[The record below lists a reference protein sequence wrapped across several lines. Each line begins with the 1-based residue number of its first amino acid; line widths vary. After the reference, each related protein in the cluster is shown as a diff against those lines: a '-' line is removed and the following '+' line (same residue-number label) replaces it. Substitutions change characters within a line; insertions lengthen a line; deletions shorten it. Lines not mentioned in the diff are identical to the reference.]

1 MAPVVAAGVG
11 AGPRLESQDISL
23 IATVDEEANVLFMPS
38 GLRGQVPVGT
48 TVLQAAQRLGVDLE
62 SICGGQGKCRKCQVL
77 PQEGEFP
84 KHGINSRAE
93 HLSGL
98 TETELHHQSRKRLK
112 GARRLGCNARILGD
126 LVVDVPEES
135 QQHKQHIAKA
145 VTAYDIQVQPALHL
159 FTVTL
164 PEPDMHSPMS
174 DKRRLQQLLASEHE
188 LPIMDCELSQLR
200 LLQPALAKSG
210 RQITAAVYQFQ
221 KIIGIWPGEKK
232 VAYGLAIDLGS
243 TTIAAQLCN
252 LVTGEVVSTAD
263 TMNPQIRFGEDL
275 MSRVS
280 YVMMN
285 EGGDVAMTEVVRE
298 AFNQLARRAARSAGI
313 QVEDILDMTVV
324 ANPIMHHLFLG
335 IDPTPLGTAPFTLT
349 TDQTQV
355 LRAADLD
362 IALHPEARVCT
373 LPCIAGHIGAD
384 TAGVILSERPDLSDE
399 YVLLVDVGT
408 NAEIVLGN
416 RHRLLAASSPTGP
429 AFEGAQITS
438 GQRAAPGAI
447 ERVRINPETLEPR
460 YRVIGCEPW
469 SDEAEFAEKNARIG
483 VSGICGSGIIEV
495 VAEMFLARVIDQ
507 DGVIGPVEGIDSD
520 RIIQDGR
527 TYAYLLQEGE
537 RSIRIT
543 QNDVRAIQLAKAAL
557 HAGTRL
563 LIDRMGIENVDRIG
577 FAGAFGSHIDV
588 KYAMVLGLIPDCNL
602 DNVGSVG
609 NAAGTGARIAL
620 LNFPSRLEIG
630 EILPKVEK
638 IETALEPKFQEYF
651 IEAMALPHKTDSYQ
665 ELTKVVTL
673 PAHKPKI
680 ESDASN
686 ARKRRSRRRSR
697 G

>member
-1 MAPVVAAGVG
+1 
-11 AGPRLESQDISL
+11 
-23 IATVDEEANVLFMPS
+23 MPS

-77 PQEGEFP
+77 PQEGEFS
-84 KHGINSRAE
+84 KHGISSRAE
-93 HLSGL
+93 HLSPL
-98 TETELHHQSRKRLK
+98 TETELHHQLRKRLK
-112 GARRLGCNARILGD
+112 DGRRLGCNARILGD

-164 PEPDMHSPMS
+164 PEPDMHAPVS
-174 DKRRLQQLLASEHE
+174 DKRRLQQALVSEYE
-188 LPIMDCELSQLR
+188 LPVMDCEMSQLR
-200 LLQPALAKSG
+200 LLQPALEKAG
-210 RQITAAVYQFQ
+210 RQVTVAVYQFQ
-221 KIIGIWPGEKK
+221 QIIAVWPGEKK
-232 VAYGLAIDLGS
+232 EVYGLAVDLGS

-252 LVTGEVVSTAD
+252 LITGEVVATAD

-285 EGGDVAMTEVVRE
+285 EGGDVAMTRVVRE
-298 AFNQLARRAARSAGI
+298 AFNQLAKRAAKSAGI

-335 IDPTPLGTAPFTLT
+335 IDPTPLGGAPFTLA

-355 LRAADLD
+355 MRAAELD
-362 IALHPEARVCT
+362 IHFHPEARVCT

-384 TAGVILSERPDLSDE
+384 TAGVILSERPDLAEE

-416 RHRLLAASSPTGP
+416 RNRLLAASSPTGP
-429 AFEGAQITS
+429 AFEGAQISS

-447 ERVRINPETLEPR
+447 ERVRIDPETLEPR
-460 YRVIGCEPW
+460 FRVIGCEAW
-469 SDEAEFAEKNARIG
+469 SDDPEFAEKSAKVG

-495 VAEMFLARVIDQ
+495 VAEMYLSGVIDR
-507 DGVIGPVEGIDSD
+507 DGVIGPVVGKDSD
-520 RIIQDGR
+520 RIVQDGR
-527 TYAYLLQEGE
+527 TWSYVLLAGD

-563 LIDRMGIENVDRIG
+563 LIDRMGIEKVDRIG

-638 IETALEPKFQEYF
+638 VETAIEPKFQEYF
-651 IEAMALPHKTDSYQ
+651 IEAMAIPHKTDAYE
-665 ELTKVVTL
+665 ELAKVVTF
-673 PAHKPKI
+673 PAPKPRAEKSGD
-680 ESDASN
+680 EG
-686 ARKRRSRRRSR
+686 RQRRSRRRRPS
-697 G
+697 

>member
-1 MAPVVAAGVG
+1 M
-11 AGPRLESQDISL
+11 
-23 IATVDEEANVLFMPS
+23 EEEVSVLFMPS

-48 TVLQAAQRLGVDLE
+48 SVLQAAQRLGVDLE

-77 PQEGEFP
+77 PQEGEFA
-84 KHGINSRAE
+84 KHGIISRAD
-93 HLSGL
+93 HLSPL

-112 GARRLGCNARILGD
+112 GGRRLGCNARILGD

-145 VTAYDIQVQPALHL
+145 VTAYDIQVLPALRL
-159 FTVTL
+159 YTVTL
-164 PEPDMHSPMS
+164 PEPDMHAPIS
-174 DKRRLQQLLASEHE
+174 DKRRLQQALASEHE
-188 LPIMDCELSQLR
+188 LPIMDCDLSQLR
-200 LLQPALAKSG
+200 LLQPALARAG
-210 RQITAAVYQFQ
+210 RQITVAVYQFQ
-221 KIIGIWPGEKK
+221 QIIAVWPGVKK
-232 VAYGLAIDLGS
+232 EVYGLAVDLGS

-252 LVTGEVVSTAD
+252 LDTGEIVATAD

-285 EGGDVAMTEVVRE
+285 DGGDIAMTEVVRD
-298 AFNQLARRAARSAGI
+298 AFNQLAKRAAKSAGI

-349 TDQTQV
+349 TDQAQV
-355 LRAADLD
+355 LRAADID
-362 IALHPEARVCT
+362 IQLHPEARICT

-384 TAGVILSERPDLSDE
+384 TAGVILSERPDLSEE

-416 RHRLLAASSPTGP
+416 RNRLLAASSPTGP

-447 ERVRINPETLEPR
+447 ERVRIDPETLQPR
-460 YRVIGCEPW
+460 FRVIGCEAW
-469 SDEAEFAEKNARIG
+469 SDAPDFAEKSARIG

-495 VAEMFLARVIDQ
+495 VAEMFLASIIDR
-507 DGVIGPVEGIDSD
+507 DGVIGPVAGKDSD
-520 RIIQDGR
+520 RIVQDGR
-527 TYAYLLQEGE
+527 TFAYVLQEGE

-563 LIDRMGIENVDRIG
+563 LIDRMGIEKVDRIG
-577 FAGAFGSHIDV
+577 LAGAFGSHIDV

-638 IETALEPKFQEYF
+638 IETAIEPSFQEYF
-651 IEAMALPHKTDSYQ
+651 IEAMALPHKTDSYE
-665 ELTKVVTL
+665 ELSKVVTL
-673 PAHKPKI
+673 PAPKPAI
-680 ESDASN
+680 EGSAAED
-686 ARKRRSRRRSR
+686 RKRRSRRRR
-697 G
+697 GRA

>member
-1 MAPVVAAGVG
+1 
-11 AGPRLESQDISL
+11 
-23 IATVDEEANVLFMPS
+23 MPS

-77 PQEGEFP
+77 PQEGEFS
-84 KHGINSRAE
+84 KHGISSRAD
-93 HLSGL
+93 HLSEL
-98 TETELHHQSRKRLK
+98 TQTELLHQSKKRLK
-112 GARRLGCNARILGD
+112 GGRRLGCNARILGD

-164 PEPDMHSPMS
+164 PEPDMHAPMS
-174 DKRRLQQLLASEHE
+174 DKRRLQQALVSEHE
-188 LPIMDCELSQLR
+188 LPVMDCEMSQLR
-200 LLQPALAKSG
+200 LLQPALEKAG
-210 RQITAAVYQFQ
+210 RQVTVAVYQFQ
-221 KIIGIWPGEKK
+221 QIIAVWPGEKK
-232 VAYGLAIDLGS
+232 EVYGLAVDLGS

-252 LVTGEVVSTAD
+252 LITGEVVATAD

-285 EGGDVAMTEVVRE
+285 QGGDVAMTQVVRE
-298 AFNQLARRAARSAGI
+298 AFNQLAKRAAKSAGI

-335 IDPTPLGTAPFTLT
+335 IDPTPLGGAPFTLA

-355 LRAADLD
+355 MRAAELD
-362 IALHPEARVCT
+362 IHLHREARICT

-384 TAGVILSERPDLSDE
+384 TAGVILSERPDLAEE

-416 RHRLLAASSPTGP
+416 RNRLMAASSPTGP
-429 AFEGAQITS
+429 AFEGAQISS

-447 ERVRINPETLEPR
+447 ERVRIDPETLEPSF
-460 YRVIGCEPW
+460 RVIGCETW
-469 SDEAEFAEKNARIG
+469 SNDPEFAEKSAKVG

-495 VAEMFLARVIDQ
+495 IAEMYLSRVIDR
-507 DGVIGPVEGIDSD
+507 DGVIGPVEGKPGA
-520 RIIQDGR
+520 RIVQDGR
-527 TYAYLLQEGE
+527 TWSYVLHAGE

-543 QNDVRAIQLAKAAL
+543 QNDVRAIQLGKAAL

-563 LIDRMGIENVDRIG
+563 LIDRMGIEKVDRIG

-602 DNVGSVG
+602 EKVGSVG

-638 IETALEPKFQEYF
+638 VETAIEPKFQEYF
-651 IEAMALPHKTDSYQ
+651 IEAMAIPHKTDPYE
-665 ELTKVVTL
+665 ELAKVVTF
-673 PAHKPKI
+673 PEHKPKG
-680 ESDASN
+680 ESVGGDE
-686 ARKRRSRRRSR
+686 RKRRSRRRR
-697 G
+697 PA

>member
-1 MAPVVAAGVG
+1 
-11 AGPRLESQDISL
+11 
-23 IATVDEEANVLFMPS
+23 MPS
-38 GLRGQVPVGT
+38 GLRGKVPVGT

-77 PQEGEFP
+77 PQEGKFS
-84 KHGINSRAE
+84 KHGIDSQAD
-93 HLSGL
+93 HLSPL
-98 TETELHHQSRKRLK
+98 TEIELHHQSRNRLK
-112 GARRLGCNARILGD
+112 DGRRLGCNARILGD

-164 PEPDMHSPMS
+164 PEPDMHAPIS
-174 DKRRLQQLLASEHE
+174 DKRRLQQALVREYD
-188 LPIMDCELSQLR
+188 LPVMDCEMSQLR
-200 LLQPALAKSG
+200 LLQSALARAD
-210 RQITAAVYQFQ
+210 RQITVAVYQFQ
-221 KIIGIWPGEKK
+221 QIIAVWPGVKEEI
-232 VAYGLAIDLGS
+232 YGMAVDLGS

-252 LVTGEVVSTAD
+252 MMTGEVVATAD

-285 EGGDVAMTEVVRE
+285 EGGDRAMTQVVRE
-298 AFNQLARRAARSAGI
+298 AFNQLARRAAKTAGI
-313 QVEDILDMTVV
+313 RVDDILDMTVV

-335 IDPTPLGTAPFTLT
+335 IDPTPLGGAPFTLA

-355 LRAADLD
+355 MRAAELD
-362 IALHPEARVCT
+362 IHLHPESRVCT

-384 TAGVILSERPDLSDE
+384 TAGVILSERPDLAEE

-416 RHRLLAASSPTGP
+416 RNRLLAASSPTGP
-429 AFEGAQITS
+429 AFEGAQISS
-438 GQRAAPGAI
+438 GQRAATGAI
-447 ERVRINPETLEPR
+447 ERVRIDPETLEPR
-460 YRVIGCEPW
+460 FRVIGCELW
-469 SDEAEFAEKNARIG
+469 SDDPGFAEKSARIG

-495 VAEMFLARVIDQ
+495 VAEMYLSGVIDS
-507 DGVIGPVEGIDSD
+507 DGVIGPVAGKPGE
-520 RIIQDGR
+520 RVVKDGR
-527 TYAYLLQEGE
+527 TWSYVLYEGPD
-537 RSIRIT
+537 RSLRIT

-557 HAGTRL
+557 HAGARL
-563 LIDRMGIENVDRIG
+563 LIDHMGIEKVDRIG

-602 DNVGSVG
+602 ENVGSVG

-638 IETALEPKFQEYF
+638 IETAIEPKFQEYF
-651 IEAMALPHKTDSYQ
+651 IDAMAIPHKTDPYLQ
-665 ELTKVVTL
+665 LQRTVDL
-673 PAHKPKI
+673 PAPKPKA
-680 ESDASN
+680 EKSGGDE
-686 ARKRRSRRRSR
+686 RRRRSRRRR
-697 G
+697 

>member
-1 MAPVVAAGVG
+1 M
-11 AGPRLESQDISL
+11 S
-23 IATVDEEANVLFMPS
+23 DEEVNVLFMPS
-38 GLRGQVPVGT
+38 GLRGQFPVGT
-48 TVLQAAQRLGVDLE
+48 TVLQAAQRMGVDLE
-62 SICGGQGKCRKCQVL
+62 SICGGQGQCRKCQVL
-77 PQEGEFP
+77 PQEGEFS
-84 KHGINSRAE
+84 KHGIVSKLD
-93 HLSGL
+93 HLSPF
-98 TETELHHQSRKRLK
+98 TETEKHHQSKKRLK
-112 GARRLGCNARILGD
+112 DGRRLGCNARLLGD

-135 QQHKQHIAKA
+135 QQHKQHVAKA

-159 FTVTL
+159 YTVTL

-174 DKRRLQQLLASEHE
+174 DKRRLQQALIQDHD
-188 LPIMDCELSQLR
+188 LPLMDCELSQLR
-200 LLQPALAKSG
+200 LLQPALEKAN
-210 RQITAAVYQFQ
+210 RQITVAVYQFE
-221 KIIGIWPGEKK
+221 KIIAVWPGEKK
-232 VAYGLAIDLGS
+232 EVYGLAVDLGS

-252 LVTGEVVSTAD
+252 MTTGEVIATAD
-263 TMNPQIRFGEDL
+263 SMNPQIRFGEDL

-285 EGGDVAMTEVVRE
+285 DGGDLAMTQVVRE
-298 AFNQLARRAARSAGI
+298 AFNHLAKRAAKTAGI
-313 QVEDILDMTVV
+313 KVDEILDITVV

-335 IDPTPLGTAPFTLT
+335 IDPTPLGGAPFTLT

-355 LRAADLD
+355 LRAAEID
-362 IALHPEARVCT
+362 IHLHPETRVCT

-384 TAGVILSERPDLSDE
+384 TAGVILSERPDLSED

-416 RHRLLAASSPTGP
+416 RNRLLAASSPTGP
-429 AFEGAQITS
+429 AFEGAQITA

-447 ERVRINPETLEPR
+447 ERVRIDPETLEPR
-460 YRVIGCEPW
+460 VRVIGCDVW
-469 SDEAEFAEKNARIG
+469 SDDPEFAEKSAKVG

-495 VAEMFLARVIDQ
+495 VAEMFLAGIIDQ
-507 DGVIGPVEGIDSD
+507 DGVIGVVEGNASP
-520 RIIQDGR
+520 RIIEDGR
-527 TYAYLLQEGE
+527 TWSYILHDGE
-537 RSIRIT
+537 KTLKVT
-543 QNDVRAIQLAKAAL
+543 QNDIRAIQLAKAAL

-563 LIDRMGIENVDRIG
+563 LIDYMGIEKVDRIG

-651 IEAMALPHKTDSYQ
+651 IDAMALPHKTDPYL
-665 ELTKVVTL
+665 ELSKVVDI
-673 PAHKPKI
+673 PAPKPKA
-680 ESDASN
+680 DGDN
-686 ARKRRSRRRSR
+686 AGGDRKRRSARRRRSR
-697 G
+697 V

>member
-1 MAPVVAAGVG
+1 MKA
-11 AGPRLESQDISL
+11 DL
-23 IATVDEEANVLFMPS
+23 ITMDEEVSVLFMPS
-38 GLRGQVPVGT
+38 GLRGQVPLGT
-48 TVLQAAQRLGVDLE
+48 SVLQAAQRLGVDLE

-77 PQEGEFP
+77 PQEGEFA
-84 KHGINSRAE
+84 KHGINSRAD
-93 HLSGL
+93 HLSPL

-112 GARRLGCNARILGD
+112 GGRRLGCNARILGD

-159 FTVTL
+159 YTVTL
-164 PEPDMHSPMS
+164 PEPDMHAPIS
-174 DKRRLQQLLASEHE
+174 DKRRLQQALASEHE
-188 LPIMDCELSQLR
+188 LPILDCDLSQLR
-200 LLQPALAKSG
+200 LLQPALAKAG
-210 RQITAAVYQFQ
+210 RQVTVAVYQFQ
-221 KIIGIWPGEKK
+221 QIIAVWPGVKEE
-232 VAYGLAIDLGS
+232 VYGLAVDLGS

-252 LVTGEVVSTAD
+252 LNTGEVVATAD

-285 EGGDVAMTEVVRE
+285 EGGDTAMTEVVRD
-298 AFNQLARRAARSAGI
+298 AFNQLAKRAAKSAGI
-313 QVEDILDMTVV
+313 KVEDILDMTVV

-349 TDQTQV
+349 TDQSQV
-355 LRAADLD
+355 LRAADID
-362 IALHPEARVCT
+362 IQLHAEARVCT

-384 TAGVILSERPDLSDE
+384 TAGVILSERPDLSEE

-416 RHRLLAASSPTGP
+416 RNRLLAASSPTGP

-447 ERVRINPETLEPR
+447 ERVRIDPETLEPR
-460 YRVIGCEPW
+460 FRVIGCEAW
-469 SDEAEFAEKNARIG
+469 SDAPDFAEKSARIG
-483 VSGICGSGIIEV
+483 ISGICGSGIIEV
-495 VAEMFLARVIDQ
+495 VAEMFLAGIIDQ
-507 DGVIGPVEGIDSD
+507 DGVIGPVAGRNSD
-520 RIIQDGR
+520 RIVQDGR
-527 TYAYLLQEGE
+527 TFAYVLQAGE

-563 LIDRMGIENVDRIG
+563 LIDRMGIEKVDRIG
-577 FAGAFGSHIDV
+577 LAGAFGSHIDV

-620 LNFPSRLEIG
+620 LNFPSRVEIG

-638 IETALEPKFQEYF
+638 IETAIEPSFQEYF
-651 IEAMALPHKTDSYQ
+651 IEAMALPHKTDSYE
-665 ELTKVVTL
+665 ELAKVVTL
-673 PAHKPKI
+673 PAPKPAI
-680 ESDASN
+680 EGSAAED
-686 ARKRRSRRRSR
+686 RKRRSRRRR
-697 G
+697 GRA

>member
-1 MAPVVAAGVG
+1 M
-11 AGPRLESQDISL
+11 S
-23 IATVDEEANVLFMPS
+23 EEEVSILFMPS

-62 SICGGQGKCRKCQVL
+62 SICGGQGQCRKCQVL
-77 PQEGEFP
+77 PQEGEFS
-84 KHGINSRAE
+84 KHGISSRAD
-93 HLSGL
+93 HLSPF
-98 TETELHHQSRKRLK
+98 TETERHHQSKKRLRE
-112 GARRLGCNARILGD
+112 GRRLGCNARILGD

-164 PEPDMHSPMS
+164 PEPDMHAPMS
-174 DKRRLQQLLASEHE
+174 DKRRLQQALIKEHD
-188 LPIMDCELSQLR
+188 LPLMDCEMSQLR
-200 LLQPALAKSG
+200 LLQPALEKAG
-210 RQITAAVYQFQ
+210 RQITVAVYQFE
-221 KIIGIWPGEKK
+221 KIIAVWPGVKTE
-232 VAYGLAIDLGS
+232 VYGMAVDLGS

-252 LVTGEVVSTAD
+252 MMTGEVVATAD
-263 TMNPQIRFGEDL
+263 AMNPQIRFGEDL

-285 EGGDVAMTEVVRE
+285 EGGDVAMTQAVRE
-298 AFNQLARRAARSAGI
+298 AFNQLARRAAKAARI
-313 QVEDILDMTVV
+313 QLDDILDMTVV

-335 IDPTPLGTAPFTLT
+335 IDPTPLGGAPFTLA

-355 LRAADLD
+355 LRAAELD
-362 IALHPEARVCT
+362 IHLHPEARVCT

-384 TAGVILSERPDLSDE
+384 TAGVILSERPDLAE
-399 YVLLVDVGT
+399 ENVLLVDVGT

-416 RHRLLAASSPTGP
+416 RNRLMAASSPTGP

-447 ERVRINPETLEPR
+447 ERVRIDPETLEPR
-460 YRVIGCEPW
+460 FRVIGCDLW
-469 SDEAEFAEKNARIG
+469 SDDPEFAQKSARVG

-495 VAEMFLARVIDQ
+495 VAEMYLSGVIDQ
-507 DGVIGPVEGIDSD
+507 DGVIGPVEGKNTP
-520 RIIQDGR
+520 RIVQDGR
-527 TYAYLLQEGE
+527 TWSYILKQGD
-537 RSIRIT
+537 RPIQIT

-563 LIDRMGIENVDRIG
+563 LIDRMGIDKVDRIG

-602 DNVGSVG
+602 ENVGSVG

-638 IETALEPKFQEYF
+638 VETAIEPRFQEYF
-651 IEAMALPHKTDSYQ
+651 IEAMAIPHKTDPYR
-665 ELTKVVTL
+665 ELSKQVSL
-673 PAHKPKI
+673 PAPKPKAAGA
-680 ESDASN
+680 E
-686 ARKRRSRRRSR
+686 RKRRSRRRR
-697 G
+697 RA

>member
-1 MAPVVAAGVG
+1 M
-11 AGPRLESQDISL
+11 SD
-23 IATVDEEANVLFMPS
+23 DEVNVLFMPS

-84 KHGINSRAE
+84 KHGITSRLE
-93 HLSGL
+93 NLSEF
-98 TETELHHQSRKRLK
+98 TETERHHQSKKRLK
-112 GARRLGCNARILGD
+112 DGRRLGCNARLLGD

-135 QQHKQHIAKA
+135 QQHKQHITKA
-145 VTAYDIQVQPALHL
+145 VTAYDIQVLPALRL
-159 FTVTL
+159 YTVTL
-164 PEPDMHSPMS
+164 PEPDMHAPIS
-174 DKRRLQQLLASEHE
+174 DKRRLQNELVSKHE
-188 LPIMDCELSQLR
+188 LPIIDCELSQLR
-200 LLQPALAKSG
+200 LLQKALDKAE
-210 RQITAAVYQFQ
+210 RQVTAAVYQHQ
-221 KIIGIWPGEKK
+221 QIIGIWPGVKK
-232 VAYGLAIDLGS
+232 VVYGLAIDLGS

-252 LVTGEVVSTAD
+252 LDTGEVVATAD

-285 EGGDVAMTEVVRE
+285 EGGDEAMTRVVRE
-298 AFNQLARRAARSAGI
+298 AFNQLAKRAAKSAGI
-313 QVEDILDMTVV
+313 QLEEILDLTVV

-349 TDQTQV
+349 TDQTTV
-355 LRAADLD
+355 IRAADIDLH
-362 IALHPEARVCT
+362 LHPEARVCI

-384 TAGVILSERPDLSDE
+384 TAGVILSERPDLSEE

-416 RHRLLAASSPTGP
+416 RNRLLAASSPTGP

-438 GQRAAPGAI
+438 GQRAAPGAM
-447 ERVRINPETLEPR
+447 ERIRVDPDTLEPKF
-460 YRVIGCEPW
+460 RVIGCDAW
-469 SDEAEFAEKNARIG
+469 SDEDGFAEKSAKVG

-495 VAEMFLARVIDQ
+495 VAEMFLAGIIDQ
-507 DGVIGPVEGIDSD
+507 DGVIGPVEGKQSD
-520 RIIQDGR
+520 RIILEGR
-527 TYAYLLQEGE
+527 TYSYVLYEGDK
-537 RSIRIT
+537 SIRIT

-563 LIDRMGIENVDRIG
+563 LIDRMGISKVDRIG

-588 KYAMVLGLIPDCNL
+588 KYAMVLGLIPDCNIEH
-602 DNVGSVG
+602 VGSVG

-620 LNFPSRLEIG
+620 LNLPSRLEIG

-638 IETALEPKFQEYF
+638 IETAIEPAFQEYF
-651 IEAMALPHKTDSYQ
+651 IEAMALPHKVDPYV
-665 ELTKVVTL
+665 ELSKVVKL
-673 PAHKPKI
+673 PSPKPKA
-680 ESDASN
+680 ENSN
-686 ARKRRSRRRSR
+686 GEDRKRKSRRRR
-697 G
+697 GRV

>member
-1 MAPVVAAGVG
+1 M
-11 AGPRLESQDISL
+11 
-23 IATVDEEANVLFMPS
+23 EEEVSVLFMPS

-77 PQEGEFP
+77 PQQGEFS
-84 KHGINSRAE
+84 KHGISSRAE
-93 HLSGL
+93 HLSPL
-98 TETELHHQSRKRLK
+98 TATELIHQSKNRLR
-112 GARRLGCNARILGD
+112 GGRRLGCNARILGD

-159 FTVTL
+159 YTVTL
-164 PEPDMHSPMS
+164 PEPDMHAPIS
-174 DKRRLQQLLASEHE
+174 DKRRLQQALASTHE
-188 LPIMDCELSQLR
+188 LPLLDCEMTQLR
-200 LLQPALAKSG
+200 LLQPALAKAG
-210 RQITAAVYQFQ
+210 RQVTVAVYQFQ
-221 KIIGIWPGEKK
+221 QIIAVWPGVKE
-232 VAYGLAIDLGS
+232 VVYGLAVDLGS

-252 LVTGEVVSTAD
+252 MITGEVVATAD

-285 EGGDVAMTEVVRE
+285 AGGDTAMTQVVRE
-298 AFNQLARRAARSAGI
+298 AFNQLARRAAKSAGI
-313 QVEDILDMTVV
+313 QLEDILDMTVV

-335 IDPTPLGTAPFTLT
+335 IDPTPLGGAPFTLA

-355 LRAADLD
+355 LRASELD
-362 IALHPEARVCT
+362 IRLHPEARVCT

-384 TAGVILSERPDLSDE
+384 TAGVILSERPDLDDE
-399 YVLLVDVGT
+399 YVLLVDIGT

-416 RHRLLAASSPTGP
+416 RHRLMAASSPTGP

-447 ERVRINPETLEPR
+447 ERVRIDPQTLEPSF
-460 YRVIGCEPW
+460 RVIGCEAW
-469 SDEAEFAEKNARIG
+469 SNDPGFTEKNAKVG

-495 VAEMFLARVIDQ
+495 VAEMYLSGVIDS
-507 DGVIGPVEGIDSD
+507 DGVIGPVAGRESS
-520 RIIQDGR
+520 RIVQEGR
-527 TYAYLLQEGE
+527 TWSYVLHEGE

-557 HAGTRL
+557 HAGVRL
-563 LIDRMGIENVDRIG
+563 LIDHMGIDRVDRIG
-577 FAGAFGSHIDV
+577 LAGAFGSHIDV

-602 DNVGSVG
+602 EKVGSVG

-651 IEAMALPHKTDSYQ
+651 IQAMAIPHKTDPYL
-665 ELTKVVTL
+665 ELGKVVKF
-673 PAHKPKI
+673 PEPKPRTEKAD
-680 ESDASN
+680 SADRSR
-686 ARKRRSRRRSR
+686 RKRRRRGRA
-697 G
+697 

>member
-1 MAPVVAAGVG
+1 M
-11 AGPRLESQDISL
+11 S
-23 IATVDEEANVLFMPS
+23 EEEVSVLFMPS

-77 PQEGEFP
+77 PQEGEFS
-84 KHGINSRAE
+84 KHGITSRAE
-93 HLSGL
+93 HLSEL
-98 TETELHHQSRKRLK
+98 TETELHHQSRNRLK
-112 GARRLGCNARILGD
+112 GARRLGCNARLLGD

-159 FTVTL
+159 YSVTL
-164 PEPDMHSPMS
+164 PEPDMHTPIS
-174 DKRRLQQLLASEHE
+174 DKRRLQQALVQDHE
-188 LPIMDCELSQLR
+188 LPVMDCEMSLLR
-200 LLQPALAKSG
+200 NLQPALAKSG
-210 RQITAAVYQFQ
+210 REVTVAVYQFQ
-221 KIIGIWPGEKK
+221 KIIAVWPGVKK
-232 VAYGLAIDLGS
+232 EVYGLAVDLGS

-252 LVTGEVVSTAD
+252 LITGEVVATAD

-285 EGGDVAMTEVVRE
+285 EGGDVAMTQVVRE
-298 AFNQLARRAARSAGI
+298 AFNQLAKRAAKSAKI
-313 QVEDILDMTVV
+313 QLDEILDMTVV

-335 IDPTPLGTAPFTLT
+335 IDPTPLGTAPFALT

-355 LRAADLD
+355 LRAADID
-362 IALHPEARVCT
+362 IHLHPETRVCT

-384 TAGVILSERPDLSDE
+384 TAGVILSERPDLSEE

-416 RHRLLAASSPTGP
+416 RDRLLAASSPTGP

-447 ERVRINPETLEPR
+447 ERVRIDPETLEPR
-460 YRVIGCEPW
+460 FKVIGCELW
-469 SDEAEFAEKNARIG
+469 SDDADFAEQSARIG

-495 VAEMFLARVIDQ
+495 VAEMFLAGVIDQ
-507 DGVIGPVEGIDSD
+507 DGVVGPIVGKETD

-527 TYAYLLQEGE
+527 TWSYVVQEGE
-537 RSIRIT
+537 RPIRIT

-563 LIDRMGIENVDRIG
+563 LIDRMGIEKIDRIG

-588 KYAMVLGLIPDCNL
+588 KYAMVLGLIPDCKL
-602 DNVGSVG
+602 ENVGSVG

-638 IETALEPKFQEYF
+638 IETAIEPQFQEYF
-651 IEAMALPHKTDSYQ
+651 IEAMALPHKTDPYL
-665 ELTKVVTL
+665 ELSKVVQL
-673 PAHKPKI
+673 PPPKPKA
-680 ESDASN
+680 EPGGDD
-686 ARKRRSRRRSR
+686 RKRRSRRRR
-697 G
+697 ART

>member
-1 MAPVVAAGVG
+1 M
-11 AGPRLESQDISL
+11 
-23 IATVDEEANVLFMPS
+23 EEEVSVLFMPS

-48 TVLQAAQRLGVDLE
+48 SVLQAAQRLGVDLE

-77 PQEGEFP
+77 PQEGEFA
-84 KHGINSRAE
+84 KHGIISRAD
-93 HLSGL
+93 HLSPL

-112 GARRLGCNARILGD
+112 GGRRLGCNARILGD

-145 VTAYDIQVQPALHL
+145 VTAYDIQVLPALRL
-159 FTVTL
+159 YTVTL
-164 PEPDMHSPMS
+164 PEPDMHAPIS
-174 DKRRLQQLLASEHE
+174 DKRRLQQALASEHE
-188 LPIMDCELSQLR
+188 LPIMDCDLSQLR
-200 LLQPALAKSG
+200 LLQPALARAG
-210 RQITAAVYQFQ
+210 RQITVAVYQFQ
-221 KIIGIWPGEKK
+221 QIIAVWPGVKK
-232 VAYGLAIDLGS
+232 EVYGLAVDLGS

-252 LVTGEVVSTAD
+252 LDTGEIVATAD

-285 EGGDVAMTEVVRE
+285 DGGDIAMTEVVRD
-298 AFNQLARRAARSAGI
+298 AFNQLAKRAAKSAGI

-349 TDQTQV
+349 TDQAQV
-355 LRAADLD
+355 LRAADID
-362 IALHPEARVCT
+362 IQLHPEARICT

-384 TAGVILSERPDLSDE
+384 TAGVILSERPDLSEE

-416 RHRLLAASSPTGP
+416 RNRLLAASSPTGP

-447 ERVRINPETLEPR
+447 ERVRIDPETLQPR
-460 YRVIGCEPW
+460 FRVIGCEAW
-469 SDEAEFAEKNARIG
+469 SDAPDFAEKSARIG

-495 VAEMFLARVIDQ
+495 VAEMFLASIIDQ
-507 DGVIGPVEGIDSD
+507 DGVIGPVAGKDSD
-520 RIIQDGR
+520 RIVQDGR
-527 TYAYLLQEGE
+527 TFAYVLQEGE

-563 LIDRMGIENVDRIG
+563 LIDRMGIEKVDRIG
-577 FAGAFGSHIDV
+577 LAGAFGSHIDV

-638 IETALEPKFQEYF
+638 IETAIEPSFQEYF
-651 IEAMALPHKTDSYQ
+651 IEAMALPHKTDSYE
-665 ELTKVVTL
+665 ELSKVVTL
-673 PAHKPKI
+673 PAPKPAI
-680 ESDASN
+680 EGSAAED
-686 ARKRRSRRRSR
+686 RKRRSRRRR
-697 G
+697 GRA

>member
-1 MAPVVAAGVG
+1 M
-11 AGPRLESQDISL
+11 
-23 IATVDEEANVLFMPS
+23 EEEVSVLFMPS

-77 PQEGEFP
+77 PQQGEFS
-84 KHGINSRAE
+84 KHGISSRAE
-93 HLSGL
+93 HLSPL
-98 TETELHHQSRKRLK
+98 TATELIHQSKNRLR
-112 GARRLGCNARILGD
+112 GGRRLGCNARILGD

-159 FTVTL
+159 YTVTL
-164 PEPDMHSPMS
+164 PEPDMHAPIS
-174 DKRRLQQLLASEHE
+174 DKRRLQQALASTHE
-188 LPIMDCELSQLR
+188 LPLLDCEMTQLR
-200 LLQPALAKSG
+200 LLQPALAKAG
-210 RQITAAVYQFQ
+210 RQVTVAVYQFQ
-221 KIIGIWPGEKK
+221 QIIAVWPGVKE
-232 VAYGLAIDLGS
+232 VVYGLAVDLGS

-252 LVTGEVVSTAD
+252 MITGEVVATAD

-285 EGGDVAMTEVVRE
+285 AGGDTAMTQVVRE
-298 AFNQLARRAARSAGI
+298 AFNQLARRAAKSAGI
-313 QVEDILDMTVV
+313 QLEDILDMTVV

-335 IDPTPLGTAPFTLT
+335 IDPTPLGGAPFTLA

-355 LRAADLD
+355 LRASELD
-362 IALHPEARVCT
+362 IRLHPEARVCT

-384 TAGVILSERPDLSDE
+384 TAGVILSERPDLADE
-399 YVLLVDVGT
+399 YVLLVDIGT

-416 RHRLLAASSPTGP
+416 RHRLMAASSPTGP

-447 ERVRINPETLEPR
+447 ERVRIDPQTLEPSF
-460 YRVIGCEPW
+460 RVIGCEAW
-469 SDEAEFAEKNARIG
+469 SNDPGFTEKNAKVG

-495 VAEMFLARVIDQ
+495 VAEMYLSGVIDS
-507 DGVIGPVEGIDSD
+507 DGVIGPVAGRESS
-520 RIIQDGR
+520 RIVQEGR
-527 TYAYLLQEGE
+527 TWSYVLHEGE

-557 HAGTRL
+557 HAGVRL
-563 LIDRMGIENVDRIG
+563 LIDHMGIDRVDRIG
-577 FAGAFGSHIDV
+577 LAGAFGSHIDV

-602 DNVGSVG
+602 EKVGSVG

-651 IEAMALPHKTDSYQ
+651 IQAMAIPHKTDPYL
-665 ELTKVVTL
+665 ELGKVVKF
-673 PAHKPKI
+673 PEPKPRTEKAD
-680 ESDASN
+680 SADRSR
-686 ARKRRSRRRSR
+686 RKRRRRGRA
-697 G
+697 

>member
-1 MAPVVAAGVG
+1 M
-11 AGPRLESQDISL
+11 
-23 IATVDEEANVLFMPS
+23 VDDEVNVLFMPS

-84 KHGINSRAE
+84 KHGIISRLD
-93 HLSGL
+93 HLSEF
-98 TETELHHQSRKRLK
+98 TETERHHQSKNRLK
-112 GARRLGCNARILGD
+112 NGRRLGCNARLLGD
-126 LVVDVPEES
+126 LVIDVPEES

-145 VTAYDIQVQPALHL
+145 VTAYDIQVLPALRL
-159 FTVTL
+159 YTVTL
-164 PEPDMHSPMS
+164 PEPDMHAPIS
-174 DKRRLQQLLASEHE
+174 DKRRLQNELVSEHE

-200 LLQPALAKSG
+200 LLQKALDKSD
-210 RQITAAVYQFQ
+210 RQVTAAVYQHQ
-221 KIIGIWPGEKK
+221 QIIGIWPGVKK
-232 VAYGLAIDLGS
+232 VVYGLAIDLGS
-243 TTIAAQLCN
+243 TTIAAQICN
-252 LVTGEVVSTAD
+252 LDTGEVVAPAD

-285 EGGDVAMTEVVRE
+285 EGGDEAMTRVVRE
-298 AFNQLARRAARSAGI
+298 SFNQLAKRAAKSAGI
-313 QVEDILDMTVV
+313 QLEEILDLTVV

-335 IDPTPLGTAPFTLT
+335 IDPTPLGTAPFALA
-349 TDQTQV
+349 TDQTTV
-355 LRAADLD
+355 IRASDIDLH
-362 IALHPEARVCT
+362 LHPEARVCI

-384 TAGVILSERPDLSDE
+384 TAGVILAERPDLSEE

-416 RHRLLAASSPTGP
+416 RNRLLAASSPTGP

-438 GQRAAPGAI
+438 GQRAAPGAM
-447 ERVRINPETLEPR
+447 ERIRVDPETLEPR
-460 YRVIGCEPW
+460 FRVIGCDAW
-469 SDEAEFAEKNARIG
+469 SDEEDFAEKSARVG

-495 VAEMFLARVIDQ
+495 VAEMFLAGIIDQ
-507 DGVIGPVEGIDSD
+507 DGVIGPVEGKQTD
-520 RIIQDGR
+520 RIVLDGR
-527 TYAYLLQEGE
+527 TYSYLLYEGDK
-537 RSIRIT
+537 SIRIT

-563 LIDRMGIENVDRIG
+563 LIDRMGISKVDRIG

-602 DNVGSVG
+602 EHVGSVG

-620 LNFPSRLEIG
+620 LNLPSRLEIG

-638 IETALEPKFQEYF
+638 IETAIEPMFQEYF
-651 IEAMALPHKTDSYQ
+651 IEAMALPHKVDPYK
-665 ELTKVVTL
+665 ELSKVVKL
-673 PAHKPKI
+673 PLPKPKAKN
-680 ESDASN
+680 DAGDD
-686 ARKRRSRRRSR
+686 RKRKSRRRRSR
-697 G
+697 V

>member
-1 MAPVVAAGVG
+1 
-11 AGPRLESQDISL
+11 
-23 IATVDEEANVLFMPS
+23 MPS

-77 PQEGEFP
+77 PQQGEFS
-84 KHGINSRAE
+84 KHGISSRAD
-93 HLSGL
+93 HLSPI
-98 TETELHHQSRKRLK
+98 TETERHHQSKKRLK
-112 GARRLGCNARILGD
+112 NGRRLGCNARILGD

-135 QQHKQHIAKA
+135 QQHKQHITKA
-145 VTAYDIQVQPALHL
+145 VTAYDIQVLPALHL
-159 FTVTL
+159 YTVTL
-164 PEPDMHSPMS
+164 PEPDMHAPVS
-174 DKRRLQQLLASEHE
+174 DKRRLQQALVKDHE

-200 LLQPALAKSG
+200 LLQPALAKAE
-210 RQITAAVYQFQ
+210 RKITVAVYQFQ
-221 KIIGIWPGEKK
+221 QIIGVWPGEKK
-232 VAYGLAIDLGS
+232 EVYGMAVDLGS

-252 LVTGEVVSTAD
+252 LITGEVVATAD

-285 EGGDVAMTEVVRE
+285 EGGDVAMTQVVRE
-298 AFNQLARRAARSAGI
+298 TFNQLAKRAAKSAGI

-349 TDQTQV
+349 TDQTTV
-355 LRAADLD
+355 LRASD
-362 IALHPEARVCT
+362 IDIYLHPEARVCT

-384 TAGVILSERPDLSDE
+384 TAGVILSERPDLAEE

-416 RHRLLAASSPTGP
+416 RNRLLAASSPTGP

-447 ERVRINPETLEPR
+447 ERVRVDIDTLEPKF
-460 YRVIGCEPW
+460 RVIGCEAW
-469 SDEAEFAEKNARIG
+469 SDEPEFADQNVKVG

-495 VAEMFLARVIDQ
+495 VAEMFLAGIIDQ
-507 DGVIGPVEGIDSD
+507 DGVIGLVEGKPSE
-520 RIIQDGR
+520 RIVKDGR
-527 TYAYLLQEGE
+527 TYSYVIREGD
-537 RSIRIT
+537 RPIRIT

-563 LIDRMGIENVDRIG
+563 LIDRMGIDKVDRIG

-588 KYAMVLGLIPDCNL
+588 KYAMVLGLIPDCKL
-602 DNVGSVG
+602 ENVGSVG

-638 IETALEPKFQEYF
+638 IETAIEPKFQEYF
-651 IEAMALPHKTDSYQ
+651 IDAMALPHKTDKYE
-665 ELTKVVTL
+665 ELSKVVTL
-673 PAHKPKI
+673 PPLKAKADNSAGD
-680 ESDASN
+680 E
-686 ARKRRSRRRSR
+686 RKRRSRRRR
-697 G
+697 RV

>member
-1 MAPVVAAGVG
+1 MA
-11 AGPRLESQDISL
+11 D
-23 IATVDEEANVLFMPS
+23 DEVSVLFMPS

-77 PQEGEFP
+77 PQEGEFS
-84 KHGINSRAE
+84 KHGISSRPD
-93 HLSGL
+93 HLSEL
-98 TETELHHQSRKRLK
+98 TETELHHQSRNRLK
-112 GARRLGCNARILGD
+112 PGRRLGCNARILGD

-164 PEPDMHSPMS
+164 PEPDMHAPIS
-174 DKRRLQQLLASEHE
+174 DKRRLQQALKNEHE

-200 LLQPALAKSG
+200 LLQPALQKAG
-210 RQITAAVYQFQ
+210 RQVTVAVYQFQ
-221 KIIGIWPGEKK
+221 QIIGVWPGVKK
-232 VAYGLAIDLGS
+232 EVYGLAVDLGS

-252 LVTGEVVSTAD
+252 LRTDKVVATAD

-285 EGGDVAMTEVVRE
+285 EGGDVAMTEVVRDS
-298 AFNQLARRAARSAGI
+298 FNQLAKRATKTAG
-313 QVEDILDMTVV
+313 VALEDILDMTVV
-324 ANPIMHHLFLG
+324 GNPIMHHLFLG

-355 LRAADLD
+355 VRAAD
-362 IALHPEARVCT
+362 IGIQLHAEARVCT

-384 TAGVILSERPDLSDE
+384 TAGVILAERPDLAE
-399 YVLLVDVGT
+399 ECVLLVDVGT

-416 RHRLLAASSPTGP
+416 RNRLLAASSPTGP
-429 AFEGAQITS
+429 AFEGAQIS
-438 GQRAAPGAI
+438 GGQRAAPGAI
-447 ERVRINPETLEPR
+447 ERVRIDPETLEPR
-460 YRVIGCEPW
+460 FRVIGCEAW
-469 SDEAEFAEKNARIG
+469 SDDPEFAQKSARVG

-495 VAEMFLARVIDQ
+495 VAEMYLSGVIDQ
-507 DGVIGPVEGIDSD
+507 DGVIGPVEGKPSP
-520 RIIQDGR
+520 RIVAEGR
-527 TYAYLLQEGE
+527 TFSYVLQEGE
-537 RSIRIT
+537 RPIRIT

-563 LIDRMGIENVDRIG
+563 LIDCMGIEKVDRIG
-577 FAGAFGSHIDV
+577 LAGAFGSHIDV
-588 KYAMVLGLIPDCNL
+588 KYAMVLGLIPDCRL
-602 DNVGSVG
+602 DRVGSVG

-638 IETALEPKFQEYF
+638 IETAIEPKFQEYF
-651 IEAMALPHKTDSYQ
+651 IEAMAIPHKTDPFV
-665 ELTKVVTL
+665 ELSKSVSL
-673 PAHKPKI
+673 PKPKPKKQ
-680 ESDASN
+680 DAGGD
-686 ARKRRSRRRSR
+686 RRERSRRRARSR
-697 G
+697 DRV

>member
-1 MAPVVAAGVG
+1 
-11 AGPRLESQDISL
+11 
-23 IATVDEEANVLFMPS
+23 VLFMPS
-38 GLRGQVPVGT
+38 GLRGQVPAGT

-77 PQEGEFP
+77 PQQGEFA
-84 KHGINSRAE
+84 KHGINSRLE
-93 HLSGL
+93 HLSEL
-98 TETELHHQSRKRLK
+98 TATELLQQSKNRLK

-145 VTAYDIQVQPALHL
+145 ITAYDIQVQPALHL
-159 FTVTL
+159 YTVTL
-164 PEPDMHSPMS
+164 PEPDMHSPIS
-174 DKRRLQQLLASEHE
+174 DKRRMQQALVDEHD
-188 LPIMDCELSQLR
+188 LPVMDCDMSQLR
-200 LLQPALAKSG
+200 LLQPALAKAN
-210 RQITAAVYQFQ
+210 RQITVAVYQFQ
-221 KIIGIWPGEKK
+221 QIVGVWPGVKEDI
-232 VAYGLAIDLGS
+232 YGLAVDLGS

-252 LVTGEVVSTAD
+252 LNTGEVVATAD

-298 AFNQLARRAARSAGI
+298 AFNQLAKRAAKTAKI
-313 QVEDILDMTVV
+313 QLEDILDMTVV

-355 LRAADLD
+355 IRAAD
-362 IALHPEARVCT
+362 IGIHLHPEARVCT

-384 TAGVILSERPDLSDE
+384 TAGVILSERPDLAEE

-416 RHRLLAASSPTGP
+416 RNRLLAASSPTGP
-429 AFEGAQITS
+429 AFEGAQISS

-447 ERVRINPETLEPR
+447 ERVRIDPETLQPR
-460 YRVIGCEPW
+460 YRVIGCDAW
-469 SDEAEFAEKNARIG
+469 SDDAEFSDKSARVG

-495 VAEMFLARVIDQ
+495 VAEMYLSGVIDE
-507 DGVIGPVEGIDSD
+507 DGVIGPVPGKTSE
-520 RIIQDGR
+520 RIVEDGR
-527 TYAYLLQEGE
+527 TWSYVIKEGE
-537 RSIRIT
+537 RPIRIT
-543 QNDVRAIQLAKAAL
+543 QNDVRAIQLGKAAL
-557 HAGTRL
+557 HAGCRL
-563 LIDRMGIENVDRIG
+563 LLDHMGIEKVDRIG
-577 FAGAFGSHIDV
+577 LAGAFGSHIDV
-588 KYAMVLGLIPDCNL
+588 KYAMVLGMIPDCNL

-620 LNFPSRLEIG
+620 LNYPSRREIG

-638 IETALEPKFQEYF
+638 IETAIEVKFQEYF
-651 IEAMALPHKTDSYQ
+651 IEAMAIPHKTDGFE
-665 ELTKVVTL
+665 ELSRFVKF
-673 PAHKPKI
+673 PQPKPKA
-680 ESDASN
+680 ETNLGDD
-686 ARKRRSRRRSR
+686 RKRRSRRRRPSA
-697 G
+697 

>member
-1 MAPVVAAGVG
+1 M
-11 AGPRLESQDISL
+11 S
-23 IATVDEEANVLFMPS
+23 DEEVNVLFMPS
-38 GLRGQVPVGT
+38 GLRGQFPTGT

-62 SICGGQGKCRKCQVL
+62 SICGGQGQCRKCQVL
-77 PQEGEFP
+77 PQEGEFS
-84 KHGINSRAE
+84 KHGIISRVE
-93 HLSGL
+93 HLSPF
-98 TETELHHQSRKRLK
+98 TETEKHHQSKKRLK
-112 GARRLGCNARILGD
+112 EGRRLGCNARMLGD

-164 PEPDMHSPMS
+164 PEPDMHAPMS
-174 DKRRLQQLLASEHE
+174 DKRRLQQALIQEHD
-188 LPIMDCELSQLR
+188 LPLMDCELSQLR
-200 LLQPALAKSG
+200 LLQPALEKAG
-210 RQITAAVYQFQ
+210 RQISVAVYQFE
-221 KIIGIWPGEKK
+221 KIIAVWPGEKK
-232 VAYGLAIDLGS
+232 EVYGMAVDLGS

-252 LVTGEVVSTAD
+252 LVTGEVVATAD
-263 TMNPQIRFGEDL
+263 SMNPQIRFGEDL

-285 EGGDVAMTEVVRE
+285 EGGDVAMTQVVRE
-298 AFNQLARRAARSAGI
+298 AFNQLAKRAAKSAGI
-313 QVEDILDMTVV
+313 KIDEILDMTVV

-335 IDPTPLGTAPFTLT
+335 IDPTPLGGAPFTLT

-355 LRAADLD
+355 MRAAEID
-362 IALHPEARVCT
+362 IHLHPETRVCT

-384 TAGVILSERPDLSDE
+384 TAGVILSERPDLAEE
-399 YVLLVDVGT
+399 YILLVDVGT

-416 RHRLLAASSPTGP
+416 RNRLLAASSPTGP
-429 AFEGAQITS
+429 AFEGAQITA

-447 ERVRINPETLEPR
+447 ERVRIDPETLEPKI
-460 YRVIGCEPW
+460 RVIGCDAW
-469 SDEAEFAEKNARIG
+469 SDDPEFTEKSAKVG

-495 VAEMFLARVIDQ
+495 VAEMYLAGIIDQ
-507 DGVIGPVEGIDSD
+507 DGVIGIVEGKPSA
-520 RIIQDGR
+520 RIVEDGR
-527 TYAYLLQEGE
+527 TWSYILHDGE
-537 RSIRIT
+537 KTLKVT
-543 QNDVRAIQLAKAAL
+543 QNDIRAIQLAKAAL

-563 LIDRMGIENVDRIG
+563 LIDYMGIEKVDRIG

-602 DNVGSVG
+602 ENVGSVG

-651 IEAMALPHKTDSYQ
+651 IEAMAVPHKTDPYL
-665 ELTKVVTL
+665 ELSKVVNL
-673 PAHKPKI
+673 PAPKPKA
-680 ESDASN
+680 EGDA
-686 ARKRRSRRRSR
+686 AGGERKRRSSRRRRSR
-697 G
+697 V

>member
-1 MAPVVAAGVG
+1 V
-11 AGPRLESQDISL
+11 E
-23 IATVDEEANVLFMPS
+23 EEASIVFMPS

-77 PQEGEFP
+77 PQEGEFS
-84 KHGINSRAE
+84 KHGIVSRAD
-93 HLSGL
+93 HLSEL

-112 GARRLGCNARILGD
+112 GGRRLGCNARILGD

-145 VTAYDIQVQPALHL
+145 VTAYDIQVLPALRL
-159 FTVTL
+159 YTVTL
-164 PEPDMHSPMS
+164 PEPDMHSPIS
-174 DKRRLQQLLASEHE
+174 DKRRLQQALESEHE
-188 LPIMDCELSQLR
+188 LPILDCEMSQLR
-200 LLQPALAKSG
+200 LLQPALAKAG
-210 RQITAAVYQFQ
+210 RRITVAVYQFQ
-221 KIIGIWPGEKK
+221 QIIGVWPGEKK
-232 VAYGLAIDLGS
+232 DVYGLAVDLGS

-252 LVTGEVVSTAD
+252 LDTGEVVATAD

-285 EGGDVAMTEVVRE
+285 EGGDTAMTQVVRE
-298 AFNQLARRAARSAGI
+298 AFNQLAKRAAKSAGI

-355 LRAADLD
+355 LRAAEID
-362 IALHPEARVCT
+362 IHLHPEARVCT

-384 TAGVILSERPDLSDE
+384 TAGVILSERPDLAEE

-416 RHRLLAASSPTGP
+416 RNRLLAASSPTGP

-447 ERVRINPETLEPR
+447 ERVRIDPETLEPSF
-460 YRVIGCEPW
+460 RVIGCEVW
-469 SDEAEFAEKNARIG
+469 SNDADFADKSARVG

-495 VAEMFLARVIDQ
+495 VAEMFLAGVIDQ
-507 DGVIGPVEGIDSD
+507 DGVIGPVAGKESE
-520 RIIQDGR
+520 RVVKDGR
-527 TYAYLLQEGE
+527 TYSYVLQEGE
-537 RSIRIT
+537 RPIRIT

-563 LIDRMGIENVDRIG
+563 LIDRMGIEKVDRIG

-638 IETALEPKFQEYF
+638 IETAIEPKFQEYF
-651 IEAMALPHKTDSYQ
+651 IDAMALPHKTDKYV
-665 ELTKVVTL
+665 ELAKVVTL
-673 PAHKPKI
+673 PAPKAKV
-680 ESDASN
+680 EGSPGDE
-686 ARKRRSRRRSR
+686 RKRRSRRRR
-697 G
+697 DRA

>member
-1 MAPVVAAGVG
+1 M
-11 AGPRLESQDISL
+11 S
-23 IATVDEEANVLFMPS
+23 EEVSVLFMPS
-38 GLRGQVPVGT
+38 GLRGKVPVGT

-62 SICGGQGKCRKCQVL
+62 SICGGQGKCRKCQIL

-84 KHGINSRAE
+84 KHGITSRLD
-93 HLSGL
+93 HLSEF
-98 TETELHHQSRKRLK
+98 TETERHHQSKNRLK
-112 GARRLGCNARILGD
+112 DGRRLGCNARLLGD

-145 VTAYDIQVQPALHL
+145 VTAYDIQVLPALRL
-159 FTVTL
+159 YTVTL
-164 PEPDMHSPMS
+164 PEPDMHAPIS
-174 DKRRLQQLLASEHE
+174 DKRRLQNELAREYE

-200 LLQPALAKSG
+200 LLQKALAKSD
-210 RQITAAVYQFQ
+210 RRVTAAVYQHQ
-221 KIIGIWPGEKK
+221 HIIGIWPGEKK
-232 VAYGLAIDLGS
+232 VVYGLAVDLGS

-252 LVTGEVVSTAD
+252 LDTGEVVATAD

-285 EGGDVAMTEVVRE
+285 EGGDRAMTQVVRE
-298 AFNQLARRAARSAGI
+298 AFNQLATRAAKSAGI
-313 QVEDILDMTVV
+313 QLDEILDVTLV

-349 TDQTQV
+349 TDQTTV
-355 LRAADLD
+355 IRAADLD
-362 IALHPEARVCT
+362 LYLHAEARVCI

-384 TAGVILSERPDLSDE
+384 TAGVILAERPDLAEE

-416 RHRLLAASSPTGP
+416 RNRLLAASSPTGP

-438 GQRAAPGAI
+438 GQRAAPGAM
-447 ERVRINPETLEPR
+447 ERIRVDPETLEPR
-460 YRVIGCEPW
+460 FRVIGCEVW
-469 SDEAEFAEKNARIG
+469 SDDPEFAQKSAKVG

-495 VAEMFLARVIDQ
+495 IAEMFLAGIIDQ
-507 DGVIGPVEGIDSD
+507 DGVIGPVEGKDSD
-520 RIIQDGR
+520 RIVLEGR
-527 TYAYLLQEGE
+527 TYAYILHEGDKK
-537 RSIRIT
+537 IRIT
-543 QNDVRAIQLAKAAL
+543 QNDVRAIQLGKAAL

-563 LIDRMGIENVDRIG
+563 LIDRMGISKVDRIG

-602 DNVGSVG
+602 EQVGSVG

-620 LNFPSRLEIG
+620 LNLPSRLEIG

-638 IETALEPKFQEYF
+638 IETAIEPKFQEYF
-651 IEAMALPHKTDSYQ
+651 IQAMALPHKVDPYE
-665 ELTKVVTL
+665 ELSKVVTL
-673 PAHKPKI
+673 PPPKAKL
-680 ESDASN
+680 ELGGDNGSK
-686 ARKRRSRRRSR
+686 RKSRRRRSR
-697 G
+697 V

>member
-1 MAPVVAAGVG
+1 V
-11 AGPRLESQDISL
+11 E
-23 IATVDEEANVLFMPS
+23 EEASILFMPS
-38 GLRGQVPVGT
+38 GLRGQVPIGT

-77 PQEGEFP
+77 PQQGEFS
-84 KHGINSRAE
+84 KHGIVSRAD
-93 HLSGL
+93 HLSEL

-112 GARRLGCNARILGD
+112 GGRRLGCNARILGD

-145 VTAYDIQVQPALHL
+145 VTAYDIQVLPALRL
-159 FTVTL
+159 YTVTL
-164 PEPDMHSPMS
+164 LEPDMHSPIS
-174 DKRRLQQLLASEHE
+174 DKRRLQQALASEHE
-188 LPIMDCELSQLR
+188 LPIMDCEMSQLR
-200 LLQPALAKSG
+200 LLQPALAKAG
-210 RQITAAVYQFQ
+210 RRITVAVYQFQ
-221 KIIGIWPGEKK
+221 QIIGVWPGEKK
-232 VAYGLAIDLGS
+232 DVYGLAVDLGS

-252 LVTGEVVSTAD
+252 LDTGEVVATAD

-285 EGGDVAMTEVVRE
+285 EGGDTAMTQVVRE
-298 AFNQLARRAARSAGI
+298 AFNQLAKRAAKSAGI

-355 LRAADLD
+355 LRAAEID
-362 IALHPEARVCT
+362 IQLHPEARVCT

-384 TAGVILSERPDLSDE
+384 TAGVILSERPDLSEE

-416 RHRLLAASSPTGP
+416 RNRLLAASSPTGP

-447 ERVRINPETLEPR
+447 ERVRIDPETLEPNF
-460 YRVIGCEPW
+460 RVIGCEAW
-469 SDEAEFAEKNARIG
+469 SQDPDFADKSARVG

-495 VAEMFLARVIDQ
+495 VAEMFLAGLIDQ
-507 DGVIGPVEGIDSD
+507 DGVIGPVAGKNSD
-520 RIIQDGR
+520 RVIKDSR
-527 TYAYLLQEGE
+527 TYSYVLQEGD
-537 RSIRIT
+537 RPIRIT

-563 LIDRMGIENVDRIG
+563 LIDRMGIEKVDRIG
-577 FAGAFGSHIDV
+577 LAGAFGSHIDV

-638 IETALEPKFQEYF
+638 IETAIEPKFQEYF
-651 IEAMALPHKTDSYQ
+651 IEAMALPHKTDSYR
-665 ELTKVVTL
+665 ELSRVVTL
-673 PAHKPKI
+673 PKPKAKV
-680 ESDASN
+680 EGSPGDE
-686 ARKRRSRRRSR
+686 RKRRSRRRR
-697 G
+697 DRA

>member
-1 MAPVVAAGVG
+1 M
-11 AGPRLESQDISL
+11 
-23 IATVDEEANVLFMPS
+23 EEEVNILFMPS

-48 TVLQAAQRLGVDLE
+48 SVLQAAQRLGVDLE

-77 PQEGEFP
+77 PQEGEFA
-84 KHGINSRAE
+84 KHGINSRAD
-93 HLSGL
+93 HLSPL

-112 GARRLGCNARILGD
+112 GSRRLGCNARILGD

-159 FTVTL
+159 YTVTL
-164 PEPDMHSPMS
+164 PEPDMHAPIS
-174 DKRRLQQLLASEHE
+174 DKRRLQQALASEHE
-188 LPIMDCELSQLR
+188 LPILDCDLSQLR
-200 LLQPALAKSG
+200 LLQPALARAG
-210 RQITAAVYQFQ
+210 RQITVAVYQFQ
-221 KIIGIWPGEKK
+221 QIIAVWPGVKK
-232 VAYGLAIDLGS
+232 EVYGLAVDLGS

-252 LVTGEVVSTAD
+252 LDTGEIVATAD

-285 EGGDVAMTEVVRE
+285 DGGDVAMTEVVRD
-298 AFNQLARRAARSAGI
+298 AFNQLAKRAAKSAGI

-349 TDQTQV
+349 TDQAQV
-355 LRAADLD
+355 LRAADID
-362 IALHPEARVCT
+362 IQLHPEARICT

-384 TAGVILSERPDLSDE
+384 TAGVILSERPDLAEE

-416 RHRLLAASSPTGP
+416 RNRLLAASSPTGP

-447 ERVRINPETLEPR
+447 ERVRIDPETLEPR
-460 YRVIGCEPW
+460 FRVIGCEAW
-469 SDEAEFAEKNARIG
+469 SDAPDFADKSARIG

-495 VAEMFLARVIDQ
+495 VAEMFLASIIDQ
-507 DGVIGPVEGIDSD
+507 DGVIGPVAGKESD
-520 RIIQDGR
+520 RIVQDGR
-527 TYAYLLQEGE
+527 TFAYVLQEGE

-563 LIDRMGIENVDRIG
+563 LIDRMGIEKVDRIG
-577 FAGAFGSHIDV
+577 LAGAFGSHIDV

-602 DNVGSVG
+602 DQVGSVG

-638 IETALEPKFQEYF
+638 IETAIEPKFQEYF
-651 IEAMALPHKTDSYQ
+651 IEAMALPHKTDSYE
-665 ELTKVVTL
+665 ELSRVVTL
-673 PAHKPKI
+673 PALKPAI
-680 ESDASN
+680 EGSAAED
-686 ARKRRSRRRSR
+686 RKRRSRRRR
-697 G
+697 NRAN

>member
-1 MAPVVAAGVG
+1 MA
-11 AGPRLESQDISL
+11 D
-23 IATVDEEANVLFMPS
+23 DEVSVLFMPS

-77 PQEGEFP
+77 PQEGEFS
-84 KHGINSRAE
+84 KHGISSRPD
-93 HLSGL
+93 HLSEL
-98 TETELHHQSRKRLK
+98 TETELHHQSRNRLK
-112 GARRLGCNARILGD
+112 PGRRLGCNARILGD

-164 PEPDMHSPMS
+164 PEPDMHAPIS
-174 DKRRLQQLLASEHE
+174 DKRRLQQALKNEHE

-200 LLQPALAKSG
+200 LLQPALQKAG
-210 RQITAAVYQFQ
+210 RQVTVAVYQFQ
-221 KIIGIWPGEKK
+221 QIIGVWPGVKK
-232 VAYGLAIDLGS
+232 EVYGLAVDLGS

-252 LVTGEVVSTAD
+252 LRTGKVVATAD

-285 EGGDVAMTEVVRE
+285 EGGDVAMTEVVRDS
-298 AFNQLARRAARSAGI
+298 FNQLAKRAAKTAG
-313 QVEDILDMTVV
+313 VALEDILDMTVV
-324 ANPIMHHLFLG
+324 GNPIMHHLFLG

-355 LRAADLD
+355 VRAAE
-362 IALHPEARVCT
+362 IGIQLHAEARVCT

-384 TAGVILSERPDLSDE
+384 TAGVILAERPDLAE
-399 YVLLVDVGT
+399 ECVLLVDVGT

-416 RHRLLAASSPTGP
+416 RNRLLAASSPTGP
-429 AFEGAQITS
+429 AFEGAQIS
-438 GQRAAPGAI
+438 GGQRAAPGAI
-447 ERVRINPETLEPR
+447 ERVRIDPETLEPR
-460 YRVIGCEPW
+460 FRVIGCEAW
-469 SDEAEFAEKNARIG
+469 SDDPEFAQKSARVG

-495 VAEMFLARVIDQ
+495 VAEMYLSGVIDQ
-507 DGVIGPVEGIDSD
+507 DGVIGPVEGKPSP
-520 RIIQDGR
+520 RIVAEGR
-527 TYAYLLQEGE
+527 TFSYVLQEGE
-537 RSIRIT
+537 RPIRIT

-563 LIDRMGIENVDRIG
+563 LIDCMGIEKVDRIG
-577 FAGAFGSHIDV
+577 LAGAFGSHIDV
-588 KYAMVLGLIPDCNL
+588 KYAMVLGLIPDCRL
-602 DNVGSVG
+602 DRVGSVG

-638 IETALEPKFQEYF
+638 IETAIEPKFQEYF
-651 IEAMALPHKTDSYQ
+651 IEAMAIPHKTDPFV
-665 ELTKVVTL
+665 ELSKSVSL
-673 PAHKPKI
+673 PKPKPKKQ
-680 ESDASN
+680 DAGGD
-686 ARKRRSRRRSR
+686 RRERSRRRARSR
-697 G
+697 DRV